1 MQSTK
6 CAEHGAHVTTPKP
19 PTHPDRI
26 PGPLTRSLIVL
37 AGIPDDASN
46 VDQQL
51 VLIAQLAADR
61 VAAVDYASV
70 TAIREDAYTTVAAS
84 SELALAVDDAQYA
97 EQAGP
102 CLEPLH
108 TRTPAPVPDIAAT
121 MAWPG
126 FRDQAGKMGLRASLS
141 VPLFAGSGEPAAVL
155 NLYGHDAAAMAPL
168 TEAVWNVYKPNSA
181 AGGVDMQD
189 LEPGAAE
196 LMAGL
201 AEAFAVRATIQ
212 QAIGVIMARQA
223 VGAFDAYLSLRA
235 RAAETG
241 SSLTTTA
248 AAVIQQLSEHRDRPN
263 T

>member
-1 MQSTK
+1 VL
-6 CAEHGAHVTTPKP
+6 GA
-19 PTHPDRI
+19 
-26 PGPLTRSLIVL
+26 LARSLITL
-37 AGIPDDASN
+37 AGLPDDAST
-46 VDQQL
+46 VDEQL
-51 VLIAQLAADR
+51 VLITQLATDR
-61 VAAVDYASV
+61 IAAVDYASV
-70 TAIREDAYTTVAAS
+70 TAVREDAYTTVAAS
-84 SELALAVDDAQYA
+84 SELAVAVDEAQYA
-97 EQAGP
+97 DQGGP

-108 TRTPAPVPDIAAT
+108 TGTPAPVPDIAAT

-126 FRDQAGKMGLRASLS
+126 FREQAFEFGIRASLS
-141 VPLFAGSGEPAAVL
+141 VPLFAGSGEPVAVL
-155 NLYGHDAAAMAPL
+155 NLYAHDAAAMAPL
-168 TEAVWNVYKPNSA
+168 TEAVWNVYKPNAA
-181 AGGVDMQD
+181 AGGGEVAD

-212 QAIGVIMARQA
+212 QAVGVIMARHA

-248 AAVIQQLSEHRDRPN
+248 AAVIHQLSDHGDRPH

>member
-19 PTHPDRI
+19 PTNPDRI

-70 TAIREDAYTTVAAS
+70 TAVREDAYTTVAAS
-84 SELALAVDDAQYA
+84 SELAVAVDDAQYT

-108 TRTPAPVPDIAAT
+108 TGTPAPVPDIAAT

-126 FRDQAGKMGLRASLS
+126 FRDQAFTMGLRASLS
-141 VPLFAGSGEPAAVL
+141 VPLFAGSGEPVAVL
-155 NLYGHDAAAMAPL
+155 
-168 TEAVWNVYKPNSA
+168 
-181 AGGVDMQD
+181 
-189 LEPGAAE
+189 
-196 LMAGL
+196 
-201 AEAFAVRATIQ
+201 
-212 QAIGVIMARQA
+212 
-223 VGAFDAYLSLRA
+223 
-235 RAAETG
+235 
-241 SSLTTTA
+241 
-248 AAVIQQLSEHRDRPN
+248 
-263 T
+263 

>member
-1 MQSTK
+1 M
-6 CAEHGAHVTTPKP
+6 TTPQP
-19 PTHPDRI
+19 PTHPDPI
-26 PGPLTRSLIVL
+26 LGALARSLITL
-37 AGIPDDASN
+37 AGIPDDAST
-46 VDQQL
+46 VDEQL
-51 VLIAQLAADR
+51 VVIAQLAADR

-70 TAIREDAYTTVAAS
+70 TAVREDAYTTVAAS
-84 SELALAVDDAQYA
+84 SELAVAVDEAQYA

-108 TRTPAPVPDIAAT
+108 TGTPAPVPDMAAI

-126 FRDQAGKMGLRASLS
+126 FRDQAVKMGLRASVS
-141 VPLFAGSGEPAAVL
+141 VPLFAGSGEPVAVL

-168 TEAVWNVYKPNSA
+168 TEAIWNVYKPNPV
-181 AGGVDMQD
+181 AGEGEVAD

-196 LMAGL
+196 LIAGL

-212 QAIGVIMARQA
+212 QAVGVIMARQG

-248 AAVIQQLSEHRDRPN
+248 AALLQQFSDHGDRPN